1 MTEGPEA
8 THLSKFINRHFK
20 GKRLSKINIVGGR
33 YKHHGAPARMK
44 EFQQQLPATLTDV
57 YKKGKVIF
65 LIFNNGWFIIAKMGM
80 TGWFARPEDEQ
91 LFESPPNVIFH
102 FGEGVV
108 PLTQVSALGPQK
120 GVVPLTQLQW
130 HDFRNFG
137 TLTFT
142 NNSSEVLEELKGIA
156 PDILDHVVTATQVY
170 KRVLAAAELDTRQN
184 PTIAEALMDQTYAI
198 SGIGNIIKSEL
209 LYDAGISPKR
219 HIRDL
224 SKQDWF
230 AVFRSARKISQN
242 VLRHLESGKGR
253 EEYFS
258 AHKIYQKETDPKG
271 LPVKKAQLGNGRT
284 TFWVPEVQ
292 QH

>member
-8 THLSKFINRHFK
+8 THLGKFISRHFK
-20 GKRLSKINIVGGR
+20 GKRLSKISIVGGR

-44 EFQQQLPATLTDV
+44 EFQQQFPATLTDV
-57 YKKGKVIF
+57 YKKGKMLL

-91 LFESPPNVIFH
+91 LFESPPNIIFQ
-102 FGEGVV
+102 FGEG
-108 PLTQVSALGPQK
+108 ARAK
-120 GVVPLTQLQW
+120 QLQW

-142 NNSSEVLEELKGIA
+142 NNSTEVLEELKGIA
-156 PDILDHVVTATQVY
+156 PDILDSDVTAAQVY
-170 KRVLAAAELDTRQN
+170 KRILAAAELDIRWN
-184 PTIAEALMDQTYAI
+184 PTIAEALMDQAYAI

-219 HIRDL
+219 HIKDL

-230 AVFRSARKISQN
+230 AVFRSARKISQM

-253 EEYFS
+253 EDYFS
-258 AHKIYQKETDPKG
+258 AHKIYQKETDPNG
-271 LPVKKAQLGNGRT
+271 RPVKRAQFGDGRT

-292 QH
+292 H